1 VSLTVFDE
9 LARWE
14 KYTYGCNELLFNPL
28 HKWIYRGPF
37 TPLLWRLL
45 TSNVKSSSKVTILGY
60 VFTYYA
66 MAAALPFTVINYF
79 LMGWIPDYLD
89 HYYLDSFRMMVLLL
103 IVFNLVV
110 CIPLSPS
117 FLFP

>member
-14 KYTYGCNELLFNPL
+14 RYTYGCNELLFNPL
-28 HKWIYRGPF
+28 HKWIYKGPF

-79 LMGWIPDYLD
+79 LMGWIPVELD
-89 HYYLDSFRMMVLLL
+89 HYYLDSFRLMVLLL

-110 CIPLSPS
+110 CISLSASP
-117 FLFP
+117 FPP

>member
-1 VSLTVFDE
+1 
-9 LARWE
+9 
-14 KYTYGCNELLFNPL
+14 
-28 HKWIYRGPF
+28 
-37 TPLLWRLL
+37 
-45 TSNVKSSSKVTILGY
+45 
-60 VFTYYA
+60 

-110 CIPLSPS
+110 YIFLPPSLTFPLT
-117 FLFP
+117 